1 MHQRKIQKVC
11 DEHSKKIAAAQL
23 CYEKSLNNFFLFSF
37 ATCPFQFFPP
47 LCVVYGSCSLQF
59 TCIESNLFFFS
70 PWMSFLVFPRRHKN
84 QSEKKRTQ
92 LYTKRAFMCSGL
104 SSFKTLFL
112 YSGSRFMRPTTCM
125 RFPFAVLSWDGMF
138 QQRNNRPLPNNT
150 MNKRAI
156 KSHKGTCGEID
167 EFRSYEP
174 FY

>member
-1 MHQRKIQKVC
+1 MKKVWITFFFS
-11 DEHSKKIAAAQL
+11 HSPL
-23 CYEKSLNNFFLFSF
+23 VHFSFFLLYVSF
-37 ATCPFQFFPP
+37 MAR
-47 LCVVYGSCSLQF
+47 VH
-59 TCIESNLFFFS
+59 SNSHASSQICFFFS